1 MRIIIS
7 SATIDAQLFKDYFGI
22 RKEKQDGEKDS
33 NTVSV
38 ISLEGRTY
46 PVDVMYLN
54 EPTEDYIESAIK
66 TVLDI
71 HLKAHPSGHI
81 VDLRN
86 RREIFY
92 YS

>member
-1 MRIIIS
+1 MRIIVS
-7 SATIDAQLFKDYFGI
+7 SATIDAQLFKDYFEM
-22 RKEKQDGEKDS
+22 RKDKQHEGNDPD
-33 NTVSV
+33 TVSV

-46 PVDVMYLN
+46 PVDVMYLS

-71 HLKAHPSGHI
+71 HLKAHHSGAV
-81 VDLRN
+81 VDFRN
-86 RREIFY
+86 QREIFY